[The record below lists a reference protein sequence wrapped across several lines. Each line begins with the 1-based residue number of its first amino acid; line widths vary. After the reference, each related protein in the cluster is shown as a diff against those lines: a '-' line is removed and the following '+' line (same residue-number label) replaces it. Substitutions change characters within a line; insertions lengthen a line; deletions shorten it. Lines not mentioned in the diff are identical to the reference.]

1 MILIFTSH
9 PSESKWF
16 CPSVYI
22 ILRAMQNRFPTSEES
37 QLFLKLIHQ
46 QMTHSLSLILFFGR
60 HENHL
65 CNLLTINPYSCDCG
79 NYKDWWLKG
88 CRDSFVATKEQYRR
102 QGMFHMLIDELEK
115 QLTLSWVGKLVSSE
129 DAINTWTKSFGFA
142 RMTSKNKSVYWS
154 YLFRISEF
162 YHVSQSTEYGLA
174 LLDVYR
180 VAVETRQNYNIK
192 LALPIISNA

>member
-1 MILIFTSH
+1 
-9 PSESKWF
+9 
-16 CPSVYI
+16 
-22 ILRAMQNRFPTSEES
+22 
-37 QLFLKLIHQ
+37 
-46 QMTHSLSLILFFGR
+46 
-60 HENHL
+60 
-65 CNLLTINPYSCDCG
+65 
-79 NYKDWWLKG
+79 
-88 CRDSFVATKEQYRR
+88 
-102 QGMFHMLIDELEK
+102 MLIDELEK